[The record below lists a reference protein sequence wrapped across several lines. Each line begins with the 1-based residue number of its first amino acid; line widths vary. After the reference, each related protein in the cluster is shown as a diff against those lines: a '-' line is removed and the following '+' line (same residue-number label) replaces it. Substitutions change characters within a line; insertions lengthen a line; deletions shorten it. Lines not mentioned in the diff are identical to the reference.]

1 MAKDGLVYEKYNVSR
16 VDGRDAPGEGKANA
30 QYFVLD
36 YVNDWY
42 ARIALGCYADS
53 CSIEFPELAADIEQK
68 LADSKGKYYNG

>member
-1 MAKDGLVYEKYNVSR
+1 MAENDSLYQKYNVSR
-16 VDGRDAPGEGKANA
+16 VDGRDLPGGDKASA
-30 QYFVLD
+30 RYFVLD
-36 YVNDWY
+36 YMNDWY